1 MLDAGKCAGVRHGP
15 EELGTKEMTDA
26 GAVVTN
32 TWMETIVTGS
42 SGLRIGTLCVCVY
55 VRVCACVCWVV
66 QSCPTLCNTTEYNP
80 PGSSVCRILQARILE
95 WVAISYFRGFS
106 GPRDWTLAPA
116 SPEFAGRFFTAE
128 PPGKLLYLIGRV
140 WSMLAALAEFLG
152 DEFGGSE
159 RLVN

>member
-1 MLDAGKCAGVRHGP
+1 MRRKCAEVRHRP
-15 EELGTKEMTDA
+15 EELETEEMTDA

-32 TWMETIVTGS
+32 IWMETIVTGS
-42 SGLRIGTLCVCVY
+42 SGLRIGTLCVY
-55 VRVCACVCWVV
+55 VHTCAHMGWGV
-66 QSCPTLCNTTEYNP
+66 QSCLTLCDTTEYNP
-80 PGSSVCRILQARILE
+80 PGSCVCRIPQARILE

-128 PPGKLLYLIGRV
+128 PPGKLLYLTGRV
-140 WSMLAALAEFLG
+140 WSLLAALAEFLG
-152 DEFGGSE
+152 DEFRGSE